1 MTQPARPR
9 PTVPDY
15 ATTIIGA
22 LELSERK
29 WVVAV
34 QLPGLKRHSRHV
46 LEARCD
52 DLVAKLGFASIPL
65 FPSIADEAIFCPRVR
80 KRPCAPR
87 ARTISEGGSH
97 LDNCRL
103 V

>member
-52 DLVAKLGFASIPL
+52 DLDRRSRGEPRRHLGTWGRR
-65 FPSIADEAIFCPRVR
+65 EAAV
-80 KRPCAPR
+80 
-87 ARTISEGGSH
+87 
-97 LDNCRL
+97 NL
-103 V
+103 VLQP